1 MAPRF
6 LGEFEQ
12 MVLMAIL
19 QLDEEAYAVGILR
32 ELDERAGR
40 TMSRGTLYKTLERM
54 EAKGLVEWEGED
66 GTEER
71 GGRPRRRFSV
81 TGRGVSALQE
91 SRAAFRRLEEG
102 LEGVLGES
110 GP

>member
-1 MAPRF
+1 MTARF

-19 QLDEEAYAVGILR
+19 QLKDEAYAVGIFK
-32 ELDERAGR
+32 ELDHRAGR

-54 EAKGLVEWEGED
+54 EAKGLVAWEGER
-66 GTEER
+66 GTARR

-81 TGRGVSALQE
+81 TGRGVSALRE
-91 SRAAFRRLEEG
+91 SREAFRRLGEG
-102 LEGVLGES
+102 LEGILGES
-110 GP
+110 GS

>member
-1 MAPRF
+1 MPPRF

-19 QLDEEAYAVGILR
+19 QLKDRGYAVAILK
-32 ELDERAGR
+32 ELDVRAGR
-40 TMSRGTLYKTLERM
+40 TVSRGTLYKTLERM
-54 EAKGLVEWEGED
+54 EAKGLVVWEGEH

-71 GGRPRRRFSV
+71 GGRPRRRFHV

-91 SRAAFRRLEEG
+91 SREAFRRLGEG
-102 LEGVLGES
+102 LERILGES
-110 GP
+110 GA